1 MEPKKS
7 DNANIEKQRGL
18 FFQIGLAAALGITLL
33 AFEWRSYD
41 KSVHD
46 LGQLNIDDVP
56 EEMIP
61 ITKQEEKL
69 PPPPPPVVEVL
80 NIVEDDKE
88 IENEAI
94 IEDTEADEN
103 TAVVVEV
110 KNTVEEI
117 EEPEIF
123 LVVEEPPSFPGGE
136 AALVKFL
143 QTNIK
148 YPAIARENNIT
159 GRVYLTFVI
168 DPSGSIKDLKILR
181 GVHPAIDE
189 EAVRVVK
196 AMPKWKAGK
205 QRGKAV
211 SVQFNL
217 PVNFS
222 LK

>member
-1 MEPKKS
+1 MEAKKS
-7 DNANIEKQRGL
+7 DSANLEKQRKL
-18 FFQIGLAAALGITLL
+18 FFQIGLAAALGVTLL
-33 AFEWRSYD
+33 AFEWKSYD
-41 KSVHD
+41 GSAHS

-80 NIVEDDKE
+80 NIVEDDKV
-88 IENEAI
+88 IENEAV
-94 IEDTEADEN
+94 IEDTEADQN
-103 TAVVVEV
+103 TVVVEV
-110 KNTVEEI
+110 KNTVEEVD
-117 EEPEIF
+117 EPEIF
-123 LVVEEPPSFPGGE
+123 LVVENPPSFPGGE

-143 QTNIK
+143 QNNIK

-159 GRVYLTFVI
+159 GRVYLTFVV
-168 DPSGSIKDLKILR
+168 DPTGSIKDLKILR

-196 AMPKWKAGK
+196 SMPKWSPGK